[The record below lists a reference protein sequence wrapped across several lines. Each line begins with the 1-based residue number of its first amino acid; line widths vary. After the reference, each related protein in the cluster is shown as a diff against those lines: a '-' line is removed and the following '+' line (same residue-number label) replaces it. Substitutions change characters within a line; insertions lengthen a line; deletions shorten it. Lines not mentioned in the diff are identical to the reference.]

1 MPQSAQAGGL
11 HGQAE
16 EVISFLSSYAQA
28 HIVQQQIAEM
38 EKAEKEK
45 WMASRKAKIET
56 ALRHLL

>member
-1 MPQSAQAGGL
+1 
-11 HGQAE
+11 
-16 EVISFLSSYAQA
+16 
-28 HIVQQQIAEM
+28 M